1 MACTPGT
8 ASTPHAAWD
17 VDNGP
22 ASAWLRLARGL
33 RRAQHTNVTPMKKL
47 INDPQHV
54 VGEALLG
61 IEAARPEVRVDH
73 ANRIIYRRDAP
84 VAGKVGLVS
93 GGGSGHEPLHGGFV
107 GFGMLDAACAGQIF
121 TSPTPDQMLE
131 ATKCV
136 DSGAGVLHIVKN
148 YTGDVMNFEMAAELA
163 AAETGI
169 TVKTVIVNDD
179 VAVEDSLYTAGRRG
193 VGVTVLLEKLV
204 GAAAE
209 EGRPLSDL
217 VTLAHMINDS
227 GRSMGMALTSCT
239 VPAAGKPTF
248 QLAENEMELGIGI
261 HGEPGRRRVPLASA
275 REIAEQLMEPILADL
290 DFTSGPVIVMLNGM
304 GGTPLIELYLMYGE
318 ITKIM
323 DKAGITVARNLV
335 GNYITSL
342 EMAGCSVTLL
352 RADEESIRLWDAPVN
367 TAGLRWGI

>member
-1 MACTPGT
+1 
-8 ASTPHAAWD
+8 
-17 VDNGP
+17 
-22 ASAWLRLARGL
+22 
-33 RRAQHTNVTPMKKL
+33 MKKL
-47 INDPQHV
+47 INDPQDV
-54 VGEALLG
+54 VAEALLG

-73 ANRIIYRRDAP
+73 ANRIVYRRDAP
-84 VAGKVGLVS
+84 KAGKVGLVS
-93 GGGSGHEPLHGGFV
+93 GGGSGHEPLHGGYV
-107 GFGMLDAACAGQIF
+107 GLGMLDAACAGQIF

-131 ATKCV
+131 ATKGV
-136 DSGAGVLHIVKN
+136 NAGNGVLHIVKN

-169 TVKTVIVNDD
+169 AVETVVVNDD
-179 VAVEDSLYTAGRRG
+179 VAVQDSLYTAGRRG

-209 EGRPLSDL
+209 EGRALSDL
-217 VTLAHMINDS
+217 VTLARAINDA

-248 QLAENEMELGIGI
+248 QLGEDEMELGIGI
-261 HGEPGRRRVPLASA
+261 HGEPGRSRVPLASA
-275 REIAEQLMEPILADL
+275 REIAEQLLEPILADL
-290 DFTSGPVIVMLNGM
+290 DFTSAPVIVMLNGM

-318 ITKIM
+318 VAKIIE
-323 DKAGITVARNLV
+323 KAGIAVARNLV

-352 RADEESIRLWDAPVN
+352 RSDEELVRLWDAPVN
-367 TAGLRWGI
+367 TAGLRWGT